1 DVLKNYVRHRKE
13 VVTRRTKFELSKALL
28 RQEIVEGLLKAL
40 DNIDEVIKI
49 IRYDS
54 NPSQKLIE
62 RFSFTENQVK
72 AIMETK
78 LRQLTALENDKLRS
92 EYEELSR
99 KIEEYKKILGDI
111 NEVLNIIKREIL
123 EIKEKY
129 GDARRTK
136 VIRGEGL
143 EDISEKDLVEDKE
156 VIVSI
161 TDKGYIKR
169 MDVESYKE
177 QKRGGRGVTGG
188 KLTEGDF
195 TRQLLTCSTHDY
207 LMFFTSRGRV
217 LWLKTYDVPT
227 AERQGKGRA
236 IINLLGLKEETV
248 TNVISVS
255 NFDDYLMMATRNG
268 MVKKIALS
276 HFSKPRVS
284 GVKAINLP
292 EDGSDTLI
300 GVEIV
305 KKGQQVSLATSHGKA
320 IRFNSEDVRPMGR
333 SSYGVTGIKMDG
345 DDKVVSL
352 EVLGKEAV
360 FTITENGYGK
370 RTAIEDYRKTARAG
384 KGVINLKVTDK
395 TGNVVKTV
403 SVRDDDSIIVI
414 TAQGM
419 VIRTGLESIRVMGR
433 AAQGVRIVNLQPGD
447 KVTDVAKVVFE
458 EEVIE
463 EN

>member
-1 DVLKNYVRHRKE
+1 
-13 VVTRRTKFELSKALL
+13 
-28 RQEIVEGLLKAL
+28 
-40 DNIDEVIKI
+40 
-49 IRYDS
+49 
-54 NPSQKLIE
+54 
-62 RFSFTENQVK
+62 
-72 AIMETK
+72 
-78 LRQLTALENDKLRS
+78 
-92 EYEELSR
+92 
-99 KIEEYKKILGDI
+99 
-111 NEVLNIIKREIL
+111 
-123 EIKEKY
+123 
-129 GDARRTK
+129 
-136 VIRGEGL
+136 
-143 EDISEKDLVEDKE
+143 
-156 VIVSI
+156 
-161 TDKGYIKR
+161 
-169 MDVESYKE
+169 
-177 QKRGGRGVTGG
+177 
-188 KLTEGDF
+188 
-195 TRQLLTCSTHDY
+195 
-207 LMFFTSRGRV
+207 MFFTSRGRV